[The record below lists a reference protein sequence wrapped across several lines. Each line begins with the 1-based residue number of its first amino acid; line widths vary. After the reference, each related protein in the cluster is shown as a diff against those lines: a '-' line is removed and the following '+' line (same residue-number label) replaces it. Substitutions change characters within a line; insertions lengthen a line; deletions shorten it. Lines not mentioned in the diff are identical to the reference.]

1 MSGVHTFQQSLG
13 IRRVRA
19 VLSETPR
26 SPADIAKA
34 AFVSEHTFTNHY
46 KAKLLADGDMHI
58 GDWRW
63 HGYGWAPLYVAGP
76 GEAKVKP
83 RAGSAAAASKAWRE
97 RTGYGEF
104 RKAQR
109 RLAKPPDYAM
119 AALIGIKTKYQKPRQ
134 EIAA

>member
-1 MSGVHTFQQSLG
+1 MSGVHTFEQSLG

-19 VLSETPR
+19 VLSETAK
-26 SPADIAKA
+26 SPAEIAKA
-34 AFVSEHTFTNHY
+34 AHVSEHTFANHY
-46 KAKLLADGDMHI
+46 KEKLLADGDMHV

-63 HGYGWAPLYVAGP
+63 HGYGWSPLYVAGP
-76 GEAKVKP
+76 GEAKRKP
-83 RAGSAAAASKAWRE
+83 RAGTAAEASKAWRE
-97 RTGYGEF
+97 RTGYAEY

-119 AALIGIKTKYQKPRQ
+119 AVLLGAKPRYQKPRQ